1 MDDDFPALVT
11 ALEDRFVF
19 MALPVLK
26 DPLNRAV
33 GARLIG
39 IVQPSKTTAPGLD
52 RGKPLPAAPVAE
64 DDPHFRRDDVNDVRS
79 GVNDMLV
86 NGQLF
91 FEGSCHSDK

>member
-11 ALEDRFVF
+11 ALDDRFVF
-19 MALPVLK
+19 MPLSVLE

-33 GARLIG
+33 RAGLIG
-39 IVQPSKTTAPGLD
+39 IVQPSKATAAGLD
-52 RGKPLPAAPVAE
+52 RGKPLLTAPVTE
-64 DDPHFRRDDVNDVRS
+64 DDPHFRRDDVNDVRR

-91 FEGSCHSDK
+91 FEGSWHSDK